1 MIKIL
6 ESEIRQNYD
15 IANRKIILDYIF
27 MDPDEL
33 KRIGLTNYYRPDF
46 SSSLIRGPVP
56 WHHMTKIKK
65 EQLRHNL
72 FIFKESILT
81 LNEIWKK

>member
-1 MIKIL
+1 MIKL

-15 IANRKIILDYIF
+15 VANRKIILDYIL

-33 KRIGLTNYYRPDF
+33 KRIGITHYYRPDY
-46 SSSLIRGPVP
+46 SSMSIRGPVP

-72 FIFKESILT
+72 YIFRKSILM
-81 LNEIWKK
+81 LNEVWKK